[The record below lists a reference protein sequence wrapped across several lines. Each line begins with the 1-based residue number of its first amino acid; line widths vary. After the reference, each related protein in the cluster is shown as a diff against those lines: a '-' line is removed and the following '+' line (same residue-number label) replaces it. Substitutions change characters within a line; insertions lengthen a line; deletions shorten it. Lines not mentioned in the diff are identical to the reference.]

1 MKLVLIHGR
10 DQQGKDCA
18 ELKRA
23 WLSALEVGLSN
34 AGLPVLDTQQIEFP
48 FYGDLLEGLVREI
61 DSPLVADVLSKGGEA
76 DAGEAD
82 FRGQLLEELAR
93 SAGITSAD
101 IDAYYDG
108 AVTEKGPLNWKWVHA
123 ILLALD
129 KTPVGSKTLDLF
141 TRDVYVY
148 LTFPAVAA
156 SVNKVVSDALLGGPC
171 VVVAHSL
178 GSIVAYRLLRDPACR
193 TKVKRLI
200 TLGSP
205 LGVGAVRG
213 LLMPPSLALPNGV
226 AEWFNAYDTRDVV
239 ALRALDSSTWD
250 VRPPITNKGDVNNH
264 TDNRHGIGGYLDDP
278 VVAGWISEATRR

>member
-34 AGLPVLDTQQIEFP
+34 AGLPALDTQQIEFP
-48 FYGDLLEGLVREI
+48 YYGDLLERLVREI
-61 DSPLVADVLSKGGEA
+61 DAPLVADVLSKGGEA

-82 FRGQLLEELAR
+82 FRGRLLEELAR
-93 SAGITSAD
+93 SAGITSAE
-101 IDAYYDG
+101 IDAAYDG
-108 AVTEKGPLNWKWVHA
+108 AVKEKGPLNWKWVHA
-123 ILLALD
+123 ILRALD
-129 KTPVGSKTLDLF
+129 STPIGSTTLDMF

-148 LTFPAVAA
+148 LTFPAVEAQ
-156 SVNKVVSDALLGGPC
+156 VNKVVADALSDGPC

-200 TLGSP
+200 TVGSP

-213 LLMPPSLALPNGV
+213 LLTPPSLARPDGV
-226 AEWFNAYDTRDVV
+226 VEWFNAYDPRDVV

-250 VRPPITNKGDVNNH
+250 VRPPITNKGDIDNH
-264 TDNRHGIGGYLDDP
+264 TDNRHGIGGYLDSP
-278 VVAGWISEATRR
+278 EVASWISEATRR